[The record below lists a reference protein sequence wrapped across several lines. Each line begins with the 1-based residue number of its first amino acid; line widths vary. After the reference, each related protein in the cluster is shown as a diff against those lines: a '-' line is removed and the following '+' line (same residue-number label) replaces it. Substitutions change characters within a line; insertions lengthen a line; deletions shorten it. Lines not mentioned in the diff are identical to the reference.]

1 MRTLGEKSE
10 RNQSIA
16 LCGSAS
22 NQFRTPSTPG
32 PQRPPSD
39 QRNTPVPYHD
49 AEEQRT
55 HEARIQN
62 PDRQSQR
69 GNAQSARDG
78 HIDPLV
84 QAMVNANCVRHAD
97 CAAEYAYKGAQLG
110 HFWTDGS

>member
-1 MRTLGEKSE
+1 MLGEKGE
-10 RNQSIA
+10 GNQSIA

-22 NQFRTPSTPG
+22 NQFRSPSTPG

-39 QRNTPVPYHD
+39 QRNTPVPNHD

-69 GNAQSARDG
+69 GNTQSARDG

-97 CAAEYAYKGAQLG
+97 CAAEYAYKGAQLA